1 LCLVATFAQRAL
13 LMNASYEV
21 YCMPTNSHRFAQV
34 VSVEAASDQGAGS
47 DGENPSDGFGDNE
60 NAFDSG
66 RHVKIGVEATL
77 AGVSYDIGQSIVL
90 KAHVTSLESFPCY
103 FLKGFAQLPSA
114 EFVPY
119 PWENEVVVFE
129 DFFAA
134 GLRIPP
140 YPILLDILCKF

>member
-1 LCLVATFAQRAL
+1 MLHMKFTACPRTLIVSPRLSRWRL
-13 LMNASYEV
+13 LLIKV
-21 YCMPTNSHRFAQV
+21 LGR
-34 VSVEAASDQGAGS
+34 
-47 DGENPSDGFGDNE
+47 ENPSDGFGDNE